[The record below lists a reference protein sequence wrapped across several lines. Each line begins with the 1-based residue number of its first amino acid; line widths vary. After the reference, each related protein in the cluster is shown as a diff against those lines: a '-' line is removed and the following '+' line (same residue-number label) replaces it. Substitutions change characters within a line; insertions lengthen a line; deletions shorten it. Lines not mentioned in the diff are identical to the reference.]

1 MSQGLISLFTLGKK
15 ISLINQCFLFEICQI
30 LVPLLSNSRNH
41 EQWPAVVSQDVLRHV
56 HQLKS
61 NVFVIAGQV
70 KGKTLLPLPVGSEQ
84 VSDAVEAE
92 EKLVYGSCNFDV
104 VINI

>member
-1 MSQGLISLFTLGKK
+1 MISKADIF
-15 ISLINQCFLFEICQI
+15 FVFQI

-92 EKLVYGSCNFDV
+92 EK
-104 VINI
+104 

>member
-1 MSQGLISLFTLGKK
+1 MTVV
-15 ISLINQCFLFEICQI
+15 ICLQI
-30 LVPLLSNSRNH
+30 LVPLLSNPHNH

-84 VSDAVEAE
+84 VSEAVEAE
-92 EKLVYGSCNFDV
+92 ERFV
-104 VINI
+104 VVCFFCTLTIRLL

>member
-1 MSQGLISLFTLGKK
+1 
-15 ISLINQCFLFEICQI
+15 
-30 LVPLLSNSRNH
+30 
-41 EQWPAVVSQDVLRHV
+41 VVSQDVMRHV

-92 EKLVYGSCNFDV
+92 ER
-104 VINI
+104 

>member
-1 MSQGLISLFTLGKK
+1 MGLLF
-15 ISLINQCFLFEICQI
+15 SFCQI

-84 VSDAVEAE
+84 VNDAVEAE
-92 EKLVYGSCNFDV
+92 EK
-104 VINI
+104 

>member
-1 MSQGLISLFTLGKK
+1 M
-15 ISLINQCFLFEICQI
+15 
-30 LVPLLSNSRNH
+30 
-41 EQWPAVVSQDVLRHV
+41 SQDVLRHV

-84 VSDAVEAE
+84 VNDAVEAE
-92 EKLVYGSCNFDV
+92 EKYVYISFTDLVKDST
-104 VINI
+104 

>member
-1 MSQGLISLFTLGKK
+1 M
-15 ISLINQCFLFEICQI
+15 
-30 LVPLLSNSRNH
+30 VPLLSNSRDH

>member
-1 MSQGLISLFTLGKK
+1 MTKPKLHLATLHCTSFKFVRSSKGLLF
-15 ISLINQCFLFEICQI
+15 SFYQI
-30 LVPLLSNSRNH
+30 LVPLLSNLRNH

-84 VSDAVEAE
+84 VNDAVEAE
-92 EKLVYGSCNFDV
+92 EK
-104 VINI
+104 

>member
-1 MSQGLISLFTLGKK
+1 MISKADIF
-15 ISLINQCFLFEICQI
+15 FVFQI

-92 EKLVYGSCNFDV
+92 EKLVV
-104 VINI
+104 H

>member
-1 MSQGLISLFTLGKK
+1 MQYIFTQSLPFSNEVAVVLVA
-15 ISLINQCFLFEICQI
+15 ILNCVNLHIIQQI
-30 LVPLLSNSRNH
+30 LVPLLSNPHNH

-61 NVFVIAGQV
+61 NVYVIAGQV
-70 KGKTLLPLPVGSEQ
+70 KGKTLLPLPVGAEQ

-92 EKLVYGSCNFDV
+92 QR
-104 VINI
+104 